1 MALIIRKT
9 KINWFERKFYKSETY
24 CFFIRDWSHTDA
36 DMIFPLILIIL
47 QNAAF
52 IINVILHIKIISF
65 LTEPHKQFSFKTIIL
80 L

>member
-1 MALIIRKT
+1 MALIIGKT
-9 KINWFERKFYKSETY
+9 KINWFETKFYKSETY

-36 DMIFPLILIIL
+36 DMIFPLVLIIL

-65 LTEPHKQFSFKTIIL
+65 LTEPTSSLALKP
-80 L
+80 